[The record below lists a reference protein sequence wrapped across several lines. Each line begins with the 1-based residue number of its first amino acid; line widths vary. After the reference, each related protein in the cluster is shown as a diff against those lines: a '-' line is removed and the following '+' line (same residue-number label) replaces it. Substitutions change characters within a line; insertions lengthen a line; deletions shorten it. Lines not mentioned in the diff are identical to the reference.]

1 MEQAQRAGRGP
12 SAPLRP
18 LVNWRRVA
26 EMLRLRHA
34 VQLMD
39 DREAADKDIA
49 EATLELGELELK
61 THEQAVAVAEMKE
74 QSRLGSYSRV
84 KLRK

>member
-1 MEQAQRAGRGP
+1 M
-12 SAPLRP
+12 
-18 LVNWRRVA
+18 NWRRIA
-26 EMLRLRHA
+26 EMLKLRHA

-39 DREAADKDIA
+39 EREAFEEDLKD
-49 EATLELGELELK
+49 ATVELGELELK
-61 THEQAVAVAEMKE
+61 THQQAEAVAEMKE